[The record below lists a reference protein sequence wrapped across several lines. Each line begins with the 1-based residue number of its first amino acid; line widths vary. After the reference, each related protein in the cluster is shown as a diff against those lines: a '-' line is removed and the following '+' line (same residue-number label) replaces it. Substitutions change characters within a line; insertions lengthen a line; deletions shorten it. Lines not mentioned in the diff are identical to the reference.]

1 MADRRLL
8 HAEVE
13 GLGSPGHY
21 IVAAVT
27 SVEVELARR
36 QWGDGHR
43 RFEEES
49 ENPARQEL
57 LLLALEAVSDEL
69 RRRVGQTFSL
79 LDLAQEYA
87 RADEWVR
94 EAVAEHARFPGW
106 VRYLTTLQDAAF
118 HVYARGATDYTP

>member
-1 MADRRLL
+1 M
-8 HAEVE
+8 
-13 GLGSPGHY
+13 
-21 IVAAVT
+21 T

-36 QWGDGHR
+36 QWEDGHR

-49 ENPARQEL
+49 ENPAHQEV
-57 LLLALEAVSDEL
+57 LLLALEAVTDEL

-79 LDLAQEYA
+79 LELAREYA
-87 RADEWVR
+87 HAEQWVR

-118 HVYARGATDYTP
+118 HFYARGATDYAP

>member
-1 MADRRLL
+1 
-8 HAEVE
+8 
-13 GLGSPGHY
+13 
-21 IVAAVT
+21 VT

-36 QWGDGHR
+36 QWKDGHR

-49 ENPARQEL
+49 ESPARQEV
-57 LLLALEAVSDEL
+57 LLLALEAVADEL

-94 EAVAEHARFPGW
+94 AAVAEHARFPGW

>member
-1 MADRRLL
+1 VADRRLL
-8 HAEVE
+8 HA
-13 GLGSPGHY
+13 HY

-36 QWGDGHR
+36 QWEDGHG

-49 ENPARQEL
+49 ENPARQEV
-57 LLLALEAVSDEL
+57 LLLALEAVTDEL
-69 RRRVGQTFSL
+69 RRRVGQTFTL
-79 LDLAQEYA
+79 LELAQAYA
-87 RADEWVR
+87 QADEWVR

-118 HVYARGATDYTP
+118 HVYARGATDYAP

>member
-1 MADRRLL
+1 
-8 HAEVE
+8 
-13 GLGSPGHY
+13 
-21 IVAAVT
+21 VT

-36 QWGDGHR
+36 QWEDGHR
-43 RFEEES
+43 RFDEES
-49 ENPARQEL
+49 ENPARQEVL
-57 LLLALEAVSDEL
+57 LVALEAVTDEL

-106 VRYLTTLQDAAF
+106 IRHLTTLQDAAF
-118 HVYARGATDYTP
+118 QLYARGATDYTP